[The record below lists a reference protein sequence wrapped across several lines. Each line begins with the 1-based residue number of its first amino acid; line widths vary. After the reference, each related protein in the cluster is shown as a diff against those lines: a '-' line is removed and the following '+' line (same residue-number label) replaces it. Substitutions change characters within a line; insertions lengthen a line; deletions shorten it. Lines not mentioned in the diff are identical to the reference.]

1 MVVDHGLI
9 APSKSSDVDHQPV
22 SGSWENEEEGD
33 TPTLEMEVSQ
43 LSNLGKRKE
52 IFINYGMYCSTED
65 FRWVVREN
73 LKSVHACARLPVS
86 FV

>member
-9 APSKSSDVDHQPV
+9 APSKSSDVDHQPE

-43 LSNLGKRKE
+43 LSTMVCIVVPRISGQLSVKE
-52 IFINYGMYCSTED
+52 KKCC
-65 FRWVVREN
+65 VVFS
-73 LKSVHACARLPVS
+73 LACGS
-86 FV
+86 